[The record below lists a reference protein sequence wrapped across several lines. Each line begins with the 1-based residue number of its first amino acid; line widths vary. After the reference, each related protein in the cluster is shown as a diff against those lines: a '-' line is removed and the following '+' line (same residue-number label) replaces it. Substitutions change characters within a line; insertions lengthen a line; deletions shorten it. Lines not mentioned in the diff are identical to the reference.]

1 MAPRKTVSV
10 ATIPAASPTTSATRV
25 GSSKRNCSTSAVTA
39 CVRAAVPDMART
51 ARRVSVR
58 RENGS

>member
-1 MAPRKTVSV
+1 MAPRQTVNV

-25 GSSKRNCSTSAVTA
+25 GSSKRNCRTSAVTA
-39 CVRAAVPDMART
+39 WVRAAVPDMART